1 MPEQL
6 KVSAYKEL
14 DHDFKAF
21 EIPKNKWNLEMR
33 RNINRMVDECQKGKM
48 VEFDAYCEIL
58 MLATELTEDD
68 IFNLSEHE
76 IQASGLSIISQ
87 MNKKK

>member
-6 KVSAYKEL
+6 KVSGYKEL

-21 EIPKNKWNLEMR
+21 EIPKNKWNLEIR
-33 RNINRMVDECQKGKM
+33 RKINRMVDECKKGKL

-58 MLATELTEDD
+58 ILATELTEDD

-76 IQASGLSIISQ
+76 IQASGLRIIDQ